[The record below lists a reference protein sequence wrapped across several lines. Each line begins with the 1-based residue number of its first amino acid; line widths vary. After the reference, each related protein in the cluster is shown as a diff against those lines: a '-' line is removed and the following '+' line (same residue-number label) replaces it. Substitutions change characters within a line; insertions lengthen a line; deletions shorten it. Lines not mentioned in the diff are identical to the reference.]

1 MTPRLKERYKNEIVG
16 QLQKE
21 LELPNVNQVPKLKKI
36 VVNMGVGGAAAD
48 SKLLDAAIADL
59 RT

>member
-21 LELPNVNQVPKLKKI
+21 LKLPNVNQVPKLKKI
-36 VVNMGVGGAAAD
+36 VVNMGVGT
-48 SKLLDAAIADL
+48 
-59 RT
+59 R